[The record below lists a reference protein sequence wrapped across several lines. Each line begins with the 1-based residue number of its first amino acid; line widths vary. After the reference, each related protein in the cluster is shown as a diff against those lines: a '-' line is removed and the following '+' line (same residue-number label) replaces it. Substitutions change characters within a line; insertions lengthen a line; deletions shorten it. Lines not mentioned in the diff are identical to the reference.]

1 MNKTQLLIRD
11 LVLLLFAILVTS
23 LLGCQD
29 DAPDSALMAPS
40 TESTGATNVGR
51 TSITVAGRYLGNLDK
66 ITEYGV
72 KYSTSNNFPSDA
84 TTYVR
89 FTGSPT
95 SIVSAVLEGLS
106 ANTHYYYSWYATTG
120 ATEVSSSYGE
130 FTTTATSKPQFSELS
145 VDSVAE
151 NYALIRC
158 RVLDVGDDYLV
169 EGGIAYRI
177 KTSSSSERYTQV
189 AADEV
194 DANNE
199 YTVVLNELSAG
210 TTYEVRAYA
219 KNGSDAEGENGMMES
234 YGETI
239 TFSTDNQLAPELEAY
254 DPTDVG
260 MSSARVIAKV
270 TAAKGSNGVYTE
282 RGFCYS
288 TTSQDPTIYDNFHK
302 VDGTDFEAF
311 AVVFTGLQQQTTYY
325 VRAYA
330 KNIVDG
336 AERVGY
342 SSRMEFTTSALA
354 TPLVYFSDDYESTST
369 ASTIKVQAYID
380 NYDANALTEK
390 GFFWSTDDSNVT
402 LETAKKNNQYLVVTT
417 GDKVFSGTITGLKSN
432 TTYRIKAYAT
442 VEASGETLTGST
454 EARYFYTNQNNS
466 ATLKDIETTGSTISS
481 ITMKTGISSLNEGTL
496 VEKGFCWK
504 VWKGNW
510 DLSLDNCEGSLKSD
524 GDNDSYTATITGLAS
539 NTIYLIEG
547 YVKTEIEGET
557 LVGYSSSV
565 TVSTSSLFYGHSSSG
580 TTSSSITLTVYP
592 NGLTDSDIL
601 EKGFVW
607 RIYDETNE
615 EEVTLE
621 NCEGSIKV
629 DSKFDS
635 NENSYSG
642 TIENLLPSTT
652 YILRAYIKFTDGDQ
666 TLTGYGDSWT
676 ISTKAEGTVP
686 SIDDNVS
693 PGKKD

>member
-1 MNKTQLLIRD
+1 
-11 LVLLLFAILVTS
+11 
-23 LLGCQD
+23 
-29 DAPDSALMAPS
+29 
-40 TESTGATNVGR
+40 
-51 TSITVAGRYLGNLDK
+51 
-66 ITEYGV
+66 
-72 KYSTSNNFPSDA
+72 
-84 TTYVR
+84 
-89 FTGSPT
+89 
-95 SIVSAVLEGLS
+95 
-106 ANTHYYYSWYATTG
+106 
-120 ATEVSSSYGE
+120 
-130 FTTTATSKPQFSELS
+130 
-145 VDSVAE
+145 
-151 NYALIRC
+151 
-158 RVLDVGDDYLV
+158 
-169 EGGIAYRI
+169 
-177 KTSSSSERYTQV
+177 
-189 AADEV
+189 
-194 DANNE
+194 
-199 YTVVLNELSAG
+199 
-210 TTYEVRAYA
+210 
-219 KNGSDAEGENGMMES
+219 
-234 YGETI
+234 
-239 TFSTDNQLAPELEAY
+239 
-254 DPTDVG
+254 
-260 MSSARVIAKV
+260 
-270 TAAKGSNGVYTE
+270 
-282 RGFCYS
+282 
-288 TTSQDPTIYDNFHK
+288 
-302 VDGTDFEAF
+302 
-311 AVVFTGLQQQTTYY
+311 
-325 VRAYA
+325 
-330 KNIVDG
+330 
-336 AERVGY
+336 
-342 SSRMEFTTSALA
+342 
-354 TPLVYFSDDYESTST
+354 
-369 ASTIKVQAYID
+369 
-380 NYDANALTEK
+380 
-390 GFFWSTDDSNVT
+390 
-402 LETAKKNNQYLVVTT
+402 VTT

>member
-199 YTVVLNELSAG
+199 FTVVLNELSAG

-239 TFSTDNQLAPELEAY
+239 TFSTDNQLAPEITAQ

-260 MSSARVIAKV
+260 MSSARVIAEV
-270 TAAKGSNGVYTE
+270 TAAKGSNGVITE
-282 RGFCYS
+282 RGFCISS
-288 TTSQDPTIYDNFHK
+288 TSKDPTIYDTHY
-302 VDGTDFEAF
+302 VIEGTSLNEVYEYTFKD
-311 AVVFTGLQQQTTYY
+311 LQQLTTYY

-330 KNIVDG
+330 KNVVDG
-336 AERVGY
+336 EVRVGY
-342 SSRMEFTTSALA
+342 SSRLEFTTSELS
-354 TPLVYFSDDYESTST
+354 TPSVSFSSDFESTST
-369 ASTIKVQAYID
+369 ATTITLQAVIS
-380 NYDANALTEK
+380 NYDAGALKEK
-390 GFFWSTDDSNVT
+390 GFIWSTDDSNISIDN
-402 LETAKKNNQYLVVTT
+402 AKKEGTYQVVST
-417 GDKVFSGTITGLKSN
+417 GDKVFRTTLTGLNMS
-432 TTYRIKAYAT
+432 TEYRVKAYAIF
-442 VEASGETLTGST
+442 EASGETT
-454 EARYFYTNQNNS
+454 EGTSEIRYFYTTS
-466 ATLKDIETTGSTISS
+466 ANTASFKDINCSTASYTS
-481 ITMKTGISSLNEGTL
+481 ITASTGISDLGDGTFL
-496 VEKGFCWK
+496 EKGFCWK
-504 VWKGNW
+504 IYDNW
-510 DLSLDNCEGSLKSD
+510 NDFTLDTCLGSLKVE
-524 GDNDSYTATITGLAS
+524 GDDYSSYSATIDSLQIGTS
-539 NTIYLIEG
+539 YLIRG
-547 YVKTEIEGET
+547 YAKTVVDGQT
-557 LVGYSSSV
+557 VVGYSG
-565 TVSTSSLFYGHSSSG
+565 TVRSSTSGLSVHLSNER
-580 TTSSSITLTVYP
+580 TSSSITPYFYIYAVDVVDLFSDWEIYLYKDGEEMEDTTPKAATLSESNSSQVVYTATFEDLEP
-592 NGLTDSDIL
+592 STQYYVALRAKHQDGYYFTDSGWGI
-601 EKGFVW
+601 
-607 RIYDETNE
+607 T
-615 EEVTLE
+615 
-621 NCEGSIKV
+621 
-629 DSKFDS
+629 
-635 NENSYSG
+635 
-642 TIENLLPSTT
+642 
-652 YILRAYIKFTDGDQ
+652 
-666 TLTGYGDSWT
+666 
-676 ISTKAEGTVP
+676 TKAVAVAP
-686 SIDDNVS
+686 SVDDNVS